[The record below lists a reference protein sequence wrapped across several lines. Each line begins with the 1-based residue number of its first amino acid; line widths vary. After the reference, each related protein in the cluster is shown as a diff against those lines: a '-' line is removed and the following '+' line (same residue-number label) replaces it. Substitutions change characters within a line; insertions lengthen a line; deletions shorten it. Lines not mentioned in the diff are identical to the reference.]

1 MSWTLIKCFNW
12 DIILTIDFWLD
23 FHFFLKKQVWIF
35 LGSSQSFKLV
45 LTLAGTASRFQ
56 IIGKLLKPEYGST
69 RKKLPVWS
77 SMWSHVLISL
87 LAFSLAAAL
96 VLPPW
101 CSSSSSDP
109 LSCQFGSGR
118 ASCGAEQ
125 CLKGPGEVCG
135 GPWHRSTVSFT
146 FPNFLCHSSFLFLL
160 HNNMLFQVFDRAD
173 RKGWIHL
180 QVWKVC
186 RRPHLL
192 RLS

>member
-1 MSWTLIKCFNW
+1 MSWTLIKCFNYSNHW
-12 DIILTIDFWLD
+12 F
-23 FHFFLKKQVWIF
+23 
-35 LGSSQSFKLV
+35 
-45 LTLAGTASRFQ
+45 LAGFSFLPQETSLDLFRIFSVFQ
-56 IIGKLLKPEYGST
+56 ACFNPGWDSKADFKSLENSWN
-69 RKKLPVWS
+69 RSMDQQERSSPVWS

-160 HNNMLFQVFDRAD
+160 HNNMLFQVLNRAD

>member
-1 MSWTLIKCFNW
+1 MFQLRHYSNHWFLAGFSFLPQETSLDLFRIFSVFQACFNPGW
-12 DIILTIDFWLD
+12 DSKADFKSLENSWNRSMD
-23 FHFFLKKQVWIF
+23 QQER
-35 LGSSQSFKLV
+35 SS
-45 LTLAGTASRFQ
+45 
-56 IIGKLLKPEYGST
+56 
-69 RKKLPVWS
+69 PVWS

-109 LSCQFGSGR
+109 SFLSCQFGSGR

-160 HNNMLFQVFDRAD
+160 HSNMLFQVFDRAD